1 MLVAILTSMTL
12 SALVLMLAFPQ
23 TPTGKWLHRIL
34 VEAPAR
40 FFMDFTWAKLG
51 RTLLVAGAI
60 TLMVLM
66 GPEML
71 LLLAASGLDA
81 AALVEVMFIVWFA
94 SVSGGINGAWRGAA
108 RLVSAIGRAASSVMA
123 RPNQPREP
131 RRNGRR
137 RPRKA
142 NDLDEPGWA
151 FA

>member
-1 MLVAILTSMTL
+1 MLVAILTSMMF
-12 SALVLMLAFPQ
+12 SALVLMLAFPR
-23 TPTGKWLHRIL
+23 TPVGKWLRRIL

-40 FFMDFTWAKLG
+40 FLLGFTWAMFG

-60 TLMVLM
+60 TLLALM

-71 LLLAASGLDA
+71 LLLAASSLDA
-81 AALVEVMFIVWFA
+81 AALVELILIVWVA
-94 SVSGGINGAWRGAA
+94 SVSGGIAGAWRRAV
-108 RLVSAIGRAASSVMA
+108 RLVSGIARAVSAVLT
-123 RPNQPREP
+123 RLNQPREP

-142 NDLDEPGWA
+142 DDLDEPGWA

>member
-1 MLVAILTSMTL
+1 MLVAILTSMAIP
-12 SALVLMLAFPQ
+12 ALALMLAFPE

-40 FFMDFTWAKLG
+40 FLADFTWAKFG

-60 TLMVLM
+60 TLLVLM

-81 AALVEVMFIVWFA
+81 AALVEVMLIVWAA
-94 SVSGGINGAWRGAA
+94 SVSGGFVGAWRRAA
-108 RLVSAIGRAASSVMA
+108 RLFSGIARFAIAALA
-123 RPNQPREP
+123 RPGHSRAP
-131 RRNGRR
+131 RRRKY
-137 RPRKA
+137 RPQRQKT
-142 NDLDEPGWA
+142 DDEPGWA

>member
-1 MLVAILTSMTL
+1 MLVAILTSMML

-23 TPTGKWLHRIL
+23 TPAGKWLHRIL

-40 FFMDFTWAKLG
+40 FLLDFTWARFGSTLLIAG
-51 RTLLVAGAI
+51 AVTLLVF
-60 TLMVLM
+60 M

-81 AALVEVMFIVWFA
+81 AALVEVMLIVWFA
-94 SVSGGINGAWRGAA
+94 SVSGGITGAWRRAA
-108 RLVSAIGRAASSVMA
+108 QLFSRIGRAVSAVLA
-123 RPNQPREP
+123 RPNHSREP

-137 RPRKA
+137 RPRNA
-142 NDLDEPGWA
+142 DDLDEPGWA